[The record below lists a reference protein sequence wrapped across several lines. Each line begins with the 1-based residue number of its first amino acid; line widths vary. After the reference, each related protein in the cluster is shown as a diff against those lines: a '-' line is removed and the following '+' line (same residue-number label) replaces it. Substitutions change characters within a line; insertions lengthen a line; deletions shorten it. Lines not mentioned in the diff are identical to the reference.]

1 MGENGSPD
9 EPAAQSLISSE
20 TPKLAEAEVSDD
32 ALAHAIS
39 LEGVDPHDHE
49 ALKGIDH
56 WQDIHLKKK
65 YALGLLWLVGAQL
78 LIADV
83 VFVAYAWAGM
93 DWKLETEVIQIWL
106 GGTLIELVT
115 VALVVTQYLFPR
127 RDRVGG
133 KEDPEP

>member
-1 MGENGSPD
+1 MGENGSPA
-9 EPAAQSLISSE
+9 EPAVSPPAPSD
-20 TPKLAEAEVSDD
+20 TPQLAEASISDD
-32 ALAHAIS
+32 PTQGAIS
-39 LEGVDPHDHE
+39 IEGLDPHDHE

-56 WQDIHLKKK
+56 WQDIRLKKR

-78 LIADV
+78 LIADA

-93 DWKLETEVIQIWL
+93 GWKLEPEVIQIWL

-127 RDRVGG
+127 RDGLARDAA
-133 KEDPEP
+133 ER